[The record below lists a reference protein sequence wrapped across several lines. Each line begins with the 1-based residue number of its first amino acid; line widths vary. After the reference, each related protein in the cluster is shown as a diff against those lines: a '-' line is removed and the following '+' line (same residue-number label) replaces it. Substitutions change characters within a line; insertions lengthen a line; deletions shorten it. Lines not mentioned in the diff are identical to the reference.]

1 MNLNKENSMI
11 IRAVTTFILLFFAAT
26 YGYAQDSQISQ
37 TSRTDLNAVLSR
49 LEKKMSGIK
58 TLKTGFIQE
67 KELAVFKQKVVLKGV
82 VYIEKPSRL
91 AWHVNEPMKYIM
103 IISQDIISQWDEDT
117 NKVQKISL
125 SKNPAFEA
133 AIGQMQEWF
142 SGAYS
147 PLLKEYEIVLLKENP
162 ASLKFTPR
170 AGTFAGNV
178 IKSVTVDF
186 RKDEQY
192 INRIFIEEKSGD
204 TTNLIFVD
212 THLNIPLE
220 DSVWKV
226 SPGVK

>member
-1 MNLNKENSMI
+1 MNLNRENIMI
-11 IRAVTTFILLFFAAT
+11 IRAVTTFVLLFFT
-26 YGYAQDSQISQ
+26 STCYSQDSQVSQ
-37 TSRTDLNAVLSR
+37 ISRTDLNAVLSR

-58 TLKTGFIQE
+58 TLKTGFVQE
-67 KELAVFKQKVVLKGV
+67 KELAVFKQKVVLKGTIF
-82 VYIEKPSRL
+82 IEKPARL
-91 AWHVNEPMKYIM
+91 AWHVNKPMKYIM
-103 IISQDIISQWDEDT
+103 VISQDMISQWDEDT

-142 SGAYS
+142 SGAYA
-147 PLLKEYEIVLLKENP
+147 PLLKEYEILLLKENP

-170 AGTFAGNV
+170 AATFAGNV
-178 IKSVTVDF
+178 IKCVTVDF

-226 SPGVK
+226 SPGVN

>member
-1 MNLNKENSMI
+1 MI
-11 IRAVTTFILLFFAAT
+11 IRIFTIFLLLFSTAT
-26 YGYAQDSQISQ
+26 YAYSQNLQ
-37 TSRTDLNAVLSR
+37 VPQKNLTDLNAVLSR

-58 TLKTGFIQE
+58 TLKTNFVQE
-67 KELAVFKQKVVLKGV
+67 KELAVFKQKVVLKGTI
-82 VYIEKPSRL
+82 YIEKPARL

-103 IISQDIISQWDEDT
+103 VISQDMISQWDEDT

-142 SGAYS
+142 SGAYT
-147 PLLKEYEIVLLKENP
+147 PLLKEYEIILLKENP

-170 AGTFAGNV
+170 AATFAGNV

-204 TTNLIFVD
+204 ATNLSFVD
-212 THLNIPLE
+212 TQLNIPLE

-226 SPGVK
+226 NPGVK